1 MIFGTEKGVVDVKF
15 KTVFVLFNAIVL
27 LSFLMVFALPFFVLD
42 GNNAG
47 SFWKTNWY
55 VLLALVLVLAV
66 VNSYFI
72 ANWRLMV
79 LLEREDWPAVGEY
92 LEKIV
97 IRRKKWAPRHVHL
110 LASTYLVLSDTAA
123 LRTLETKAAREKPRA
138 LEDNALVFGIG
149 RILAKDS
156 SGARAFF
163 AERIERAGRKADDWL
178 QWYHGFSALL
188 DHDQEAAAQMFVRL
202 APRSRDYLL
211 MALSLYYLED
221 LLDVLSSDTA
231 STVSSIIPLLRDR
244 ILKRFPHRGDWEREL
259 ARSRSDIHVV
269 VLSRTVA
276 DTSKRLYPNAFIQGG
291 AR

>member
-1 MIFGTEKGVVDVKF
+1 MKF
-15 KTVFVLFNAIVL
+15 KTVFVVFNTIVL
-27 LSFLMVFALPFFVLD
+27 LSFLMVFALPFFILD
-42 GNNAG
+42 GDHAS
-47 SFWKTNWY
+47 SFWQNNWY

-92 LEKIV
+92 LEKVV
-97 IRRKKWAPRHVHL
+97 IRRKNWSPRLVHL
-110 LASTYLVLSDTAA
+110 LASTYLVLSDITA

-138 LEDNALVFGIG
+138 LEDHALVFGIG

-156 SGARAFF
+156 AGARSFF
-163 AERIERAGRKADDWL
+163 SERIERAGRRADDWL
-178 QWYHGFSALL
+178 RWYHGFSALL
-188 DHDQEAAAQMFVRL
+188 DHDHEAAAEAFISL
-202 APRSRDYLL
+202 APLSKDYLL

-221 LLDVLSSDTA
+221 LVDVLPSDAA
-231 STVSSIIPLLRDR
+231 SNVSRIMPLLKDR

-259 ARSRSDIHVV
+259 ARSRTDIHVV

-276 DTSKRLYPNAFIQGG
+276 DTSKRLYPNAFMQGSS
-291 AR
+291 R